1 MKDVAARNR
10 TDWGS
15 SNVVM
20 SMIRRLFALAALL
33 FYGSIDRLTGLM
45 SDDLD
50 YPEDE
55 DTLAS
60 APRLAA

>member
-1 MKDVAARNR
+1 MH
-10 TDWGS
+10 
-15 SNVVM
+15 
-20 SMIRRLFALAALL
+20 MIRRSFALVALL
-33 FYGSIDRLTGLM
+33 FYGSIDRVTALM

-60 APRLAA
+60 GTRLAA

>member
-1 MKDVAARNR
+1 
-10 TDWGS
+10 
-15 SNVVM
+15 M
-20 SMIRRLFALAALL
+20 SMIRRLFALVALL
-33 FYGSIDRLTGLM
+33 FYGSIDRAASLM

-55 DTLAS
+55 DRLAS

>member
-1 MKDVAARNR
+1 MKDVAAQNR

-33 FYGSIDRLTGLM
+33 FYGSIDRVTGQM

-55 DTLAS
+55 DPLAS
-60 APRLAA
+60 EPRLAA

>member
-33 FYGSIDRLTGLM
+33 FYGSIDRVTGLM

-55 DTLAS
+55 DPLAS
-60 APRLAA
+60 EPRLAA